1 MYEKHRIGAEGEDV
15 AMDYLR
21 EQGYTIVERNWRRG
35 SHMELDIVAEQ
46 GGTLHFIEVK
56 TRSSESWQSPE
67 AAITPQKV
75 RALVRAVNNYVTHNN
90 VECEVTLDLVAIE
103 NNPDGSHTVRFIPDI
118 ANLSW

>member
-35 SHMELDIVAEQ
+35 GHMELDIVAERDA
-46 GGTLHFIEVK
+46 TLHFIEVK
-56 TRSSESWQSPE
+56 TRSSEGWQSPE
-67 AAITPQKV
+67 DAITPQKV
-75 RALVRAVNNYVTHNN
+75 RALVRAVNNYVSHNN
-90 VECEVTLDLVAIE
+90 VECEVTLNLIAVE
-103 NNPDGSHTVRFIPDI
+103 NNPDGTREIRFVPDI